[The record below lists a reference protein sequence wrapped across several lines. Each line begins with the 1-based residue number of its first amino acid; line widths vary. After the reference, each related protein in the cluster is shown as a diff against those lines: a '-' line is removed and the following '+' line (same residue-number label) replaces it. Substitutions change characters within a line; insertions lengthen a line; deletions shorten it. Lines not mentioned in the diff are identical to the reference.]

1 MDNETILV
9 VEDDPGYLKLYSD
22 LLGSA
27 GYVIEMREDPR
38 SGIQAL
44 KKKVPD
50 LVLLDLTF
58 NGTDQNG
65 MDFITEAV
73 GYKPGILIIVISAQD
88 ESGTILN
95 AMNKGAVDYVV
106 KDHSLYEL
114 LPLRVRQTLK
124 QTRFEKQIESL
135 WNSQNGFS
143 FGAGKIIIGK
153 SPQMYQMFHSIKNVA
168 WDRSTALIM
177 GESGTGKE
185 LVAQAIHAVKRIP
198 QAPFVSIDCG
208 AIQRTTLESELFGVR
223 AKYPGFHNSDRLIGK
238 FELAGEGTL
247 LLDEIGNMEV
257 DIQAKL
263 LRVLEERQ
271 FMPYGYTEP
280 ISLKAQ
286 VIASTNIKFEDA
298 IRSGKFRED
307 LYYRLNDTSIV
318 IPPLRDRREDI
329 PLLVNHFLEQF
340 KTQTGRSFEI
350 LPETSER
357 LKSHDWPGNVRELA
371 KAVRR
376 AITGSQSYYLTP
388 KHFDFNSAASLK
400 SEVPEDQQ
408 KPTAPPKTGGVGYK
422 TLVRE
427 FQKSVLLSALKENDW
442 NQTKAAEQLQISRN
456 YLLSLLRNLKISE
469 PKS

>member
-1 MDNETILV
+1 
-9 VEDDPGYLKLYSD
+9 
-22 LLGSA
+22 
-27 GYVIEMREDPR
+27 
-38 SGIQAL
+38 
-44 KKKVPD
+44 
-50 LVLLDLTF
+50 
-58 NGTDQNG
+58 
-65 MDFITEAV
+65 
-73 GYKPGILIIVISAQD
+73 
-88 ESGTILN
+88 
-95 AMNKGAVDYVV
+95 
-106 KDHSLYEL
+106 L
-114 LPLRVRQTLK
+114 LPLRIRQTLK
-124 QTRFEKQIESL
+124 QTRLEKQIESL

-153 SPQMYQMFHSIKNVA
+153 SPQMYQVFHSIKNVA

-185 LVAQAIHAVKRIP
+185 LVAQAIHAVKGIP
-198 QAPFVSIDCG
+198 QTPFVSIDCG
-208 AIQRTTLESELFGVR
+208 TIQRTILESELFGVR

-257 DIQAKL
+257 DIQVKL

-286 VIASTNIKFEDA
+286 VIASTNIKFDDA

-307 LYYRLNDTSIV
+307 LYHRLNDTPIV

-340 KTQTGRSFEI
+340 KIQTGRSFEL
-350 LPETSER
+350 LPETLEK

-371 KAVRR
+371 KTTRR
-376 AITGSQSYYLTP
+376 AITSSQSYYLTP
-388 KHFDFNSAASLK
+388 KHFDFNNAVSQK

-408 KPTAPPKTGGVGYK
+408 NPTTPPKTGGVGYK
-422 TLVRE
+422 TLVKE
-427 FQKSVLLSALKENDW
+427 FQKAVLLSALKGNDW

-456 YLLSLLRNLKISE
+456 YLLSLLKSLKISE